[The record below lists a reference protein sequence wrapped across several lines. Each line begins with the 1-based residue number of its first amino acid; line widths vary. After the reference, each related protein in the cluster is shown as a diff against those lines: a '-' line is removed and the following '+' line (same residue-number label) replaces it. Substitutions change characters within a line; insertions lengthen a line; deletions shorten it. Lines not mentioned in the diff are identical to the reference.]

1 VSALP
6 DRPREDLSLLAAVL
20 VWGVNF
26 PVLKVALAALDPHVL
41 NAARFTVSAL
51 VLGIAFW
58 WRTADVRATLATVRR
73 HRVRVAALGVLG
85 YFLFPVA
92 FLSGVDA
99 TTAGNAALI
108 MASAPLWTAALSS
121 LVGLDSLG
129 RRAWAGLLVAGG
141 GTAVVVIGGAS
152 RLTLAGGTLPGNA
165 LVAVAAALWGAYTV
179 FNRPVLDDVEPL
191 SLTLFGVLAALPL
204 LYAVALP
211 GSRSLSP
218 ASVDLTVW
226 GAVVYAGALATGLAF
241 VWWNSSVKAVGP
253 ARTGVYNNLVPV
265 VGLAG
270 GALALGEHVGAVQLV
285 GATLILGGVLIVR
298 LTRPTVGER
307 HDEGRQPL

>member
-6 DRPREDLSLLAAVL
+6 DSPREDLSLLAAVL

-26 PVLKVALAALDPHVL
+26 PVLKVALGALEPHVL

-51 VLGIAFW
+51 VLGVAFW
-58 WRTADVRATLATVRR
+58 WRTDDVAGTLATVWR

-92 FLSGVDA
+92 FLHGVDA

-108 MASAPLWTAALSS
+108 MASAPLWTALLSS
-121 LVGLDSLG
+121 ALGLDGLG
-129 RRAWAGLLVAGG
+129 RRAWAGLLVAGA
-141 GTAVVVIGGAS
+141 GTVVVVVGGAG
-152 RLTLAGGTLPGNA
+152 RVALTSETLLGNA

-179 FNRPVLDDVEPL
+179 LNRPVLDDVEPL
-191 SLTLFGVLAALPL
+191 SLTLFGLLAAFPL
-204 LYAVALP
+204 LHALAVP
-211 GSRSLSP
+211 GYRSLSP
-218 ASVDLTVW
+218 AAIGPLVW
-226 GAVVYAGALATGLAF
+226 GGVLYAGALATGLAF
-241 VWWNSSVKAVGP
+241 VWWNSSVRSVGP

-270 GALALGEHVGAVQLV
+270 GALVLGERVGAVQLA
-285 GATLILGGVLIVR
+285 GAALILGGVLVVR
-298 LTRPTVGER
+298 LTRPAVGER
-307 HDEGRQPL
+307 HDEGRQPI